1 MLAGISP
8 QGGTCWPP
16 GRCLA
21 SGISSLFPLL
31 SNFKCRTFFR
41 ANSTEVKIQLSPVH
55 VDHSEG
61 FGASVHTSAPSQV
74 QGCLELDPSLLMEVT
89 GIHPSASLCLE
100 DGSETS
106 QHRGFLPFFSLQGE
120 NISIFPQIIVNL
132 LQPPAKACRDSS
144 QNQLHKNDTFSTTFS
159 GLSLEPFFPLCVLLI
174 KLACHPLLLKQGG
187 PFSKA
192 AVCISLLLDF
202 TKSCR
207 NTTAPH
213 PLHPLHICTRSTS
226 LPTFPLCC
234 RHHWAPQKW
243 QIAPKNPLGLPGG
256 KGRACKIA
264 SPGPPVSSVLFS
276 MGHSITPASAIE
288 LMLPIRRSHQHLIL
302 MA

>member
-74 QGCLELDPSLLMEVT
+74 QRCLELDPSLLMEVT

-120 NISIFPQIIVNL
+120 NISSFPQIIVNL

-159 GLSLEPFFPLCVLLI
+159 GLSLEPFFPLCALLI
-174 KLACHPLLLKQGG
+174 KLACHPLLLKTKRTFLQGCNVHLS
-187 PFSKA
+187 PFGFHKILQKHDGSSSSA
-192 AVCISLLLDF
+192 SSA
-202 TKSCR
+202 
-207 NTTAPH
+207 H
-213 PLHPLHICTRSTS
+213 LHPEHQPPDLPSVLQASLGATETANCSQKST
-226 LPTFPLCC
+226 
-234 RHHWAPQKW
+234 
-243 QIAPKNPLGLPGG
+243 
-256 KGRACKIA
+256 
-264 SPGPPVSSVLFS
+264 GPPWWE
-276 MGHSITPASAIE
+276 G
-288 LMLPIRRSHQHLIL
+288 
-302 MA
+302 